1 MPQLPKIKN
10 STKEALRVRR
20 HTRVRAKISGTAERP
35 RLAVYKSN
43 RFISVQLIDDVA
55 GTTLATAHGREFSGS
70 LGKQAHEVGV
80 TIAKRASEKGVTTVV
95 FDRGGYN
102 YAAQIKALADA
113 ARAGGLTF

>member
-10 STKEALRVRR
+10 SSKKYLRDRR
-20 HTRVRAKISGTAERP
+20 HKRVRAKISGTPERP

-55 GTTLATAHGREFSGS
+55 GKTLAAAHGRETKGS
-70 LGKQAHEVGV
+70 LGVQAAAVGIE
-80 TIAKRASEKGVTTVV
+80 IAKRAKAAGIDTIV

-113 ARAGGLTF
+113 AREGGLIF